1 MKLLRIHR
9 NIIPLL
15 ALAGICVYTL
25 LTILFDKVYYAGAYY
40 DRVFSLPHYVGFAGV
55 AVSLLV
61 YFLKRSVFKP
71 VLILTLTMGLFNL
84 ANFTPDK
91 DSFGI
96 GPIGIQPLSLLL
108 LVIYYFL
115 NKQSAHRFLR
125 AYVIPSPSPQ
135 KKADNQRERIAKFK
149 ATFAK
154 RSEESLLEMVRNQN
168 VVPDALEAAK
178 QILHERGVTSQIDLT
193 DAKTQA

>member
-1 MKLLRIHR
+1 
-9 NIIPLL
+9 L
-15 ALAGICVYTL
+15 ALAGICIYTL
-25 LTILFDKVYYAGAYY
+25 LITLSDKVYYAGAYY
-40 DRVFSLPHYVGFAGV
+40 DRVFSTSHYIGFAGV
-55 AVSLLV
+55 VASLLV

-71 VLILTLTMGLFNL
+71 VLILTLTLGLFNL

-91 DSFGI
+91 TSFGI

-108 LVIYYFL
+108 FVIYYFL

-125 AYVIPSPSPQ
+125 TYVMPSPSSQ
-135 KKADNQRERIAKFK
+135 KRADIRRESIAKFK

-154 RSEESLLEMVRNQN
+154 KSNESLLEMVREKA
-168 VVPDALEAAK
+168 VVPDALEAVR
-178 QILHERGVTSQIDLT
+178 QVLHERGVTSQIGLI